1 MTSRMSVR
9 AFRLFLLLP
18 PMLVAQSVT
27 RDPAMDS
34 PPVILN
40 PGPEYAGRTRKF
52 QGIPGIERSR
62 KGRLWAVWYA
72 GGDGEGPDNYV
83 VMVTSGDDGRSWSGP
98 KLVVDPT
105 WYVRAFDP
113 CLWTD
118 PKGRLWLF
126 WAQSSLKW
134 DGRGG
139 VWSIMTGNPDA
150 ENPNWSAPRRIAD
163 GVMMNKP
170 TVAKDGRWLLPV
182 GGWRNFK
189 PRMAR
194 WKHLNLAP
202 HTAESLTREI
212 VHLDSGVVISS
223 DDGRTFQF
231 LGEARIPEAGS
242 DEHMIV
248 QRGDGSLW
256 MLVRTLYGIGQ
267 STSRDGGITWAPGT
281 KYTNHVATR
290 FFIRRLKS
298 GRLLM
303 VRHNLPSGK
312 VRSHLTA
319 YLSGDEG
326 ETWNSSL
333 LLDERSA
340 VSYPDGVQAP
350 DGRIYIIYDRER
362 TAARE
367 ILMATFSEDD
377 VRNGAAISPRTRLRV
392 CVNKAGE

>member
-1 MTSRMSVR
+1 
-9 AFRLFLLLP
+9 
-18 PMLVAQSVT
+18 
-27 RDPAMDS
+27 MDS
-34 PPVILN
+34 APVNFN
-40 PGPEYAGRTRKF
+40 PGPEYADGTRKF

-72 GGDGEGPDNYV
+72 GGDNEGPSNYV
-83 VMVTSGDDGRSWSGP
+83 VLVTSGDDGRSWSGP
-98 KLVVDPT
+98 KLVVDPA

-126 WAQSSLKW
+126 WAQASVKW

-139 VWSIMTGNPDA
+139 VWSIMTEHPDA
-150 ENPNWSAPRRIAD
+150 ENPKWSAPRRIAD

-189 PRMAR
+189 PRITR
-194 WKHLNLAP
+194 FKQLDLSP
-202 HTAESLTREI
+202 HTAESLTHEI
-212 VHLDSGVVISS
+212 AHLDSGVVISS

-231 LGEARIPEAGS
+231 LGEARIPQAGS

-248 QRGDGSLW
+248 QRRDRSLW
-256 MLVRTLYGIGQ
+256 MLVRTIYGIGQ
-267 STSRDGGITWAPGT
+267 SMSRDGGKTWSPGT
-281 KYTNHVATR
+281 KYIDHVATR

-298 GRLLM
+298 GRLLL
-303 VRHNLPSGK
+303 VRHNPPSGK
-312 VRSHLTA
+312 GRSHLTA
-319 YLSGDEG
+319 YLSDDEG
-326 ETWNSSL
+326 ETWKSSL
-333 LLDERSA
+333 LLDERGA

-350 DGRIYIIYDRER
+350 DGGIYIVYDRER

-367 ILMATFSEDD
+367 ILMATFTEGD
-377 VRNGAAISPRTRLRV
+377 VRNGKAISPRSRFRV